1 MVDYAW
7 FPMLSLVV
15 CHVLAI
21 PVSTIAFESTFSTT
35 CRVLDPFVPKMVE
48 TLIYT
53 QNWIRYSSTPIS
65 LWGAME
71 DIEEFEKLNLGL
83 HGFLLCTFVIVISP
97 FRAYMCFLVL

>member
-1 MVDYAW
+1 
-7 FPMLSLVV
+7 MLSLVV

-65 LWGAME
+65 L
-71 DIEEFEKLNLGL
+71 
-83 HGFLLCTFVIVISP
+83 
-97 FRAYMCFLVL
+97 